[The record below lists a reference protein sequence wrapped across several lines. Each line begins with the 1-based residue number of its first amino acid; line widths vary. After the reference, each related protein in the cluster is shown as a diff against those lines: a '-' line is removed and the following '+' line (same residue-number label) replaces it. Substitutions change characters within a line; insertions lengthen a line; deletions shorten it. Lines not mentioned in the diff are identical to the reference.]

1 MKLSKKMDSFR
12 CDRTREFCADDLWS
26 LDDFKKGIEE
36 LEQENEKLKAE
47 VRASEIVINN
57 YKRAIGQLKSDMLS
71 NLKA

>member
-1 MKLSKKMDSFR
+1 MDSFR
-12 CDRTREFCADDLWS
+12 CDRTSEFCADDLWS